1 MVKVSK
7 IWRYFDKVDKLSSK
21 CKLCGKICPTAGNT
35 SNLFSHL
42 KNIHKD
48 TSTSEQLVSPNISN
62 DTDEVDRFRVSKFNL
77 Q

>member
-1 MVKVSK
+1 MAKISK
-7 IWRYFDKVDKLSSK
+7 IWRYFDKVNKLSSK

-42 KNIHKD
+42 KNVHKD
-48 TSTSEQLVSPNISN
+48 TSTSDNN
-62 DTDEVDRFRVSKFNL
+62 TDDIDHFRVSKFNL

>member
-1 MVKVSK
+1 MAKISK

-42 KNIHKD
+42 KNVHKDKD
-48 TSTSEQLVSPNISN
+48 TSTSDNN
-62 DTDEVDRFRVSKFNL
+62 TDEIDQFRVSKFNL